1 MGLRQLRGLI
11 LAAALLVLVLVG
23 CGGAGSPASSD
34 TNNGQN
40 AVALPEV
47 GRANLANGEQLRVVA
62 TTSIVGDVVARV
74 GGDAIDLT
82 VLMQPGQDPHSFQA
96 AARDLAR
103 AGEAHV
109 IFVNGFDLEEGLLS
123 DLESAAPGVPIVP
136 ISAGIEPLEF
146 EGEHEEEAEE
156 EEGHEHEGTDP
167 HVWFDAHNVEIWT
180 DNVAA
185 SLSALD
191 PANAETYEANADS
204 YRAELEALD
213 QFIHD
218 AIEQIPEANRKLVTN
233 HDNFQYFALAY
244 GFEVIGT
251 VLPSFSTNVEPS
263 ANDLA
268 GLIRIIRD
276 ENVPAIFVE
285 TTMAEQLADTVAQE
299 TGARVYQLYTDAL
312 GPPGS
317 GADSYVGLMR
327 ANAETLVE
335 ALAGGDGG
343 R

>member
-1 MGLRQLRGLI
+1 MKPNQLRGLI
-11 LAAALLVLVLVG
+11 LAATLLALLLAG
-23 CGGAGSPASSD
+23 CGSTGSPASSN
-34 TNNGQN
+34 TNNED
-40 AVALPEV
+40 AALPELSPAAL
-47 GRANLANGEQLRVVA
+47 GNGERLRVVA

-74 GGDAIDLT
+74 GGEPIDLT

-96 AARDLAR
+96 AARDLAS

-136 ISAGIEPLEF
+136 VSAGIKPLEF
-146 EGEHEEEAEE
+146 EGEHEEGAEE
-156 EEGHEHEGTDP
+156 VEGHEHGGTDP

-180 DNVAA
+180 DNIAA
-185 SLSALD
+185 TLSALD
-191 PANAETYEANADS
+191 PANAESYEANADS
-204 YRAELEALD
+204 YRAELEVLD
-213 QFIHD
+213 QFILD

-233 HDNFQYFALAY
+233 HDNFQYFTHAY

-268 GLIRIIRD
+268 GLIAVIR
-276 ENVPAIFVE
+276 EEEVPAIFVE

-312 GPPGS
+312 GPAES
-317 GADSYVGLMR
+317 GAESYVGLMR

-335 ALAGGDGG
+335 ALAGGDG
-343 R
+343 RR

>member
-1 MGLRQLRGLI
+1 MEPKQQRGLI
-11 LAAALLVLVLVG
+11 LAAALLALLLVG
-23 CGGAGSPASSD
+23 CGAGSPASSN
-34 TNNGQN
+34 TNNED
-40 AVALPEV
+40 AALPELSAAAL
-47 GRANLANGEQLRVVA
+47 GNGERLRVVA

-74 GGDAIDLT
+74 GGEPIDLT

-136 ISAGIEPLEF
+136 VSAGIEPLEF
-146 EGEHEEEAEE
+146 EGEHEEGAEE

-180 DNVAA
+180 DNIAA
-185 SLSALD
+185 TLSALD
-191 PANAETYEANADS
+191 PANAETYEGNADS

-213 QFIHD
+213 QFIRD
-218 AIEQIPEANRKLVTN
+218 AIGQIPEANRKLVTN
-233 HDNFQYFALAY
+233 HDNFQYFARAY

-268 GLIRIIRD
+268 GLIGIIR
-276 ENVPAIFVE
+276 EEEVPAIFVE

-312 GPPGS
+312 GPAGS
-317 GADSYVGLMR
+317 GAESYVGLMR
-327 ANAETLVE
+327 ANAETVVE